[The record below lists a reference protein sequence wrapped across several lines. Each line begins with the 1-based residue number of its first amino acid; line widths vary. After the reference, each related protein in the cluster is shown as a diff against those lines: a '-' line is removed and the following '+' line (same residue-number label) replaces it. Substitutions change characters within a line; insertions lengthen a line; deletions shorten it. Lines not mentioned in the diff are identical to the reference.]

1 MKRLRFYWRFFT
13 AFISKYFTI
22 IILGGLFG
30 SISFMSSPKLAS
42 FFPKNR
48 SIYSIAMVGRFTQ
61 TDIPQQIQ
69 QQISFGLTFV
79 DTSGIAVPALASSW
93 EITDE
98 GKTYNF
104 KINESILWQ
113 DGSKIKSKDI
123 NYQFRDAQISYPD
136 DGHLVIKLKDPFS
149 PLTSVVAKP
158 VFKSGLLGLGSY
170 KVTSIKRNGNFITSL
185 TLIPVDKKINTPKLV
200 YHFYPSSSIA
210 RTAFKLGQVDTIVDL
225 TDISDLSSWPNV
237 RTDSVVHT
245 DRFIGVFF
253 NNNDQFMGGS
263 NGKNIR
269 QALAYGIDKSRFN
282 NRAFS
287 PISPNSWAYNSDVKK
302 YEYSVQKAKDMLSKS
317 DKLPPEINISTVP
330 AYLSIAESIQK
341 DWQILGLKVNVATQP
356 DINDNFQV
364 LVIAQAIPQDPDQY
378 NLWHST
384 QATNITHYHNPR
396 IDKLLEDGRKIS
408 DFEQRKS
415 IYLDFQRFLGED
427 VPVIFLFH
435 PTTYNLSK
443 K

>member
-13 AFISKYFTI
+13 AFISKYFI
-22 IILGGLFG
+22 LIILGGLFG
-30 SISFMSSPKLAS
+30 SISFMLGPKLAR

-48 SIYSIAMVGRFTQ
+48 SIYSIAVVGRFTQ
-61 TDIPQQIQ
+61 TNIPLQIQ

-79 DTSGIAVPALASSW
+79 DSSGNAVPALASSW

-104 KINESILWQ
+104 KINESIFWQ
-113 DGSKIKSKDI
+113 DGSKIKSKDV
-123 NYQFRDAQISYPD
+123 NYQFSDAQILYPD
-136 DGHLVIKLKDPFS
+136 DGHLIIKLKDPFS
-149 PLTSVVAKP
+149 PLTTVVAKP
-158 VFKSGLLGLGSY
+158 IFKSGLLGLGSY
-170 KVTSIKRNGNFITSL
+170 KVTSVEKNGNFITGL
-185 TLIPVDKKINTPKLV
+185 TLVPINKNIDSPKLV

-210 RTAFKLGQVDTIVDL
+210 RTAFKLGQVNTIVDL
-225 TDISDLSSWPNV
+225 TDISDLSSWPSV
-237 RTDSVVHT
+237 KIDSTVHT

-253 NNNDQFMGGS
+253 NNNDQFFGGS

-269 QALAYGIDKSRFN
+269 QALAYGIDKSRFA
-282 NRAFS
+282 NRAFG
-287 PISPNSWAYNSDVKK
+287 PISPNSWAYNTDVKK
-302 YEYSVQKAKDMLSKS
+302 YEYSTQKAKDMLGKAG
-317 DKLPPEINISTVP
+317 KLPPEINISTVP

-341 DWQILGLKVNVATQP
+341 DWQALGLKINITTQP
-356 DINDNFQV
+356 EISDNFQV

-408 DFEQRKS
+408 DFESRKS